1 MSAVLILQTEKGFFL
16 KRVIVSGFFNPLHGG
31 HLDLIE
37 AAKEMGDY
45 LIVIVNNDIHQMT
58 KKGKIILD
66 EKNRARLMAALR
78 PVDEVIIGIDPE
90 HPTWP
95 STKTLEMVAD
105 KYPDDE
111 LIFCNGGD
119 RPNPNAL
126 PGPEA
131 EMCRKKGI
139 KMVFGVGGTEKV
151 DSSTRINQELG
162 HEA

>member
-1 MSAVLILQTEKGFFL
+1 MNM

-37 AAKEMGDY
+37 AAKTHGDY
-45 LIVIVNNDIHQMT
+45 LIVIVNNDIHQMV

-66 EKNRARLMAALR
+66 ENNRARLVGSLK
-78 PVDEVIIGIDPE
+78 PVDEVVIGIDPE
-90 HPTWP
+90 DPTWP
-95 STKTLEMVAD
+95 STKTLELIAN

-119 RPNPNAL
+119 DRSSDGEL

-131 EMCRKKGI
+131 EMCRSKGI
-139 KMVFGVGGTEKV
+139 TMLFGVGGNEKA
-151 DSSTRINQELG
+151 DSSTRINKATGE
-162 HEA
+162 E

>member
-1 MSAVLILQTEKGFFL
+1 M

-31 HLDLIE
+31 HLDMIE
-37 AAKEMGDY
+37 AAEKMGDW

-66 EKNRARLMAALR
+66 ENNRARLMAAIKG
-78 PVDEVIIGIDPE
+78 VDEVIIGVDPE
-90 HPTWP
+90 DPHWP
-95 STKTLEMVAD
+95 STNTLELIAD

-119 RPNPNAL
+119 RPDPDAL

-139 KMVFGVGGTEKV
+139 KMVFGIGGEKKA
-151 DSSTRINQELG
+151 DSSTRINQALG